1 MELTK
6 EQVLQIDN
14 YIYSCGIKFYDVRAE
29 IVDHFANILENKLE
43 ENPNLDFKKE
53 IITIHKNF
61 SDKGFNNLLE
71 EKRKSV
77 YKKFIYSSL
86 KKLVKFFKFPKIII
100 SGGLFYALFLIMNLF
115 NNKEV
120 FFEILVGIGML
131 IMIQLFVRILIRRKQ
146 KKEQFLSLERTDTF
160 LQIINFLFILF
171 NTTLNFRQDKSFLN
185 DSLNLIHLAFFVLVL
200 LFYWSGEYVYYQNK
214 EEVKKQYP
222 NVIV

>member
-14 YIYSCGIKFYDVRAE
+14 YISSCGIKYYDVRTE
-29 IVDHFANILENKLE
+29 IIDHFANILENKLE

-61 SDKGFNNLLE
+61 SDKGFYKLLK

-77 YKKFIYSSL
+77 ERLFYKSTFKH
-86 KKLVKFFKFPKIII
+86 LVSFFKLPKIII
-100 SGGLFYALFLIMNLF
+100 SSALFYVLFLIMKLF
-115 NNKEV
+115 INKEH
-120 FFEILVGIGML
+120 FFQILVGFGMF
-131 IMIQLFVRILIRRKQ
+131 IMIQLFVRILIRKKQ
-146 KKEQFLSLERTDTF
+146 NKQQFLSLEKTDTF

-185 DSLNLIHLAFFVLVL
+185 DSLNLIHLAFFVLLL

-214 EEVKKQYP
+214 KEVKKQYP